1 MIIHYIKVSQS
12 LLSSTNFFITFPE
25 KSISSI
31 VMPSSTSTFLAA
43 NADSSLASENAS
55 QNSNPQ
61 HGNGND
67 LVETKENGKIAFT
80 MNKNINIF

>member
-1 MIIHYIKVSQS
+1 
-12 LLSSTNFFITFPE
+12 
-25 KSISSI
+25 
-31 VMPSSTSTFLAA
+31 MPSSTSTFLAA